1 MCQTIIQ
8 AADPRG
14 ITANTRII
22 QNDAA
27 HARPNSA
34 GGRKDATMAATDNHR
49 TRSFIGQ
56 LGDRVGKHNSVRPIH
71 RHCSFPPSDPAILA
85 RLTIFTYRPY
95 REPCKSACQCGEGKG
110 EMNHQRNLDRDR
122 FLALHRQMLRIRAL
136 EETALRGLKDGLVL
150 GAIHPSIGQEAIAA
164 GVAGQLRRD
173 DILLSTHRGHGH
185 TLAKGADP
193 EAMMRELF
201 GRQGGNCGGKGGSMH
216 IADFSVGMLGAN
228 GVVGANIIIGTG
240 AAHAISLHGDDR
252 VVACF
257 FGDGA
262 TNRGPFLEG
271 LNWAAVFDLPVLFIC
286 EDNGFAA
293 TTRTEDL
300 TAGPGPAAR
309 AAAFGIQSE
318 TIDGNDITAVVE
330 AAERIIAEVRAT
342 RRPAFLHAKTYRLTG
357 HTGADPATY
366 RTAEEVAQAWTN
378 DPISRS
384 EALLAASGVSA
395 ETFGDMA
402 SAVAAEME
410 QVFQSARA
418 APWPEVGD
426 ALTDVLDARQTGAEA
441 SA

>member
-1 MCQTIIQ
+1 ME
-8 AADPRG
+8 
-14 ITANTRII
+14 N
-22 QNDAA
+22 
-27 HARPNSA
+27 
-34 GGRKDATMAATDNHR
+34 
-49 TRSFIGQ
+49 
-56 LGDRVGKHNSVRPIH
+56 L
-71 RHCSFPPSDPAILA
+71 
-85 RLTIFTYRPY
+85 
-95 REPCKSACQCGEGKG
+95 
-110 EMNHQRNLDRDR
+110 RNLDRDR
-122 FLALHRQMLRIRAL
+122 FLAMHREMLRIRAL

-228 GVVGANIIIGTG
+228 GVVGANIVIATG

-293 TTRTEDL
+293 TTRTGDL

-309 AAAFGIQSE
+309 ATAFGIAAE

-330 AAERIIAEVRAT
+330 AAERLITQVRVE
-342 RRPAFLHAKTYRLTG
+342 RRPAFLHARTYRLTG
-357 HTGADPATY
+357 HTGADPAAY
-366 RTAEEVAQAWTN
+366 RGAEGVAEAWTH
-378 DPISRS
+378 DPVGRSRG
-384 EALLAASGVSA
+384 LLAAAGVGT
-395 ETFGDMA
+395 ETFDAMS
-402 SAVAAEME
+402 SAIAEEME
-410 QVFQSARA
+410 QVFQAARA
-418 APWPEVGD
+418 APWPDVGEVS
-426 ALTDVLDARQTGAEA
+426 TDVMDARQTGTGAA
-441 SA
+441 